1 VAGDHVE
8 ALEVDVLEAQAVADV
23 VVEERQLA
31 VQLAQRLLDGG
42 DRAPPATGRARVP
55 C

>member
-8 ALEVDVLEAQAVADV
+8 ALQVDVLEAQAVADV
-23 VVEERQLA
+23 VVEQRQLA
-31 VQLAQRLLDGG
+31 VQLAQRFLDGG
-42 DRAPPATGRARVP
+42 DRSPPAPGRARIP